1 MNLNNYIAYRPL
13 RLGPLHQLHPGRSRS
28 LVSHHNRLHPAPPF
42 MSAIWNIVV
51 RVARC
56 FPLSCRKTLIRDVCR
71 YGNPGAL
78 AARPVIGVTAPA
90 MLAVGGAVVK
100 ARMDDR
106 KITEQADSH
115 VLGPK
120 PA

>member
-1 MNLNNYIAYRPL
+1 MNLNNDIVFRRL

-28 LVSHHNRLHPAPPF
+28 LIRYYNCLHPAPPF

-56 FPLSCRKTLIRDVCR
+56 FQLSCGKTLIRDVCR

-90 MLAVGGAVVK
+90 MLAVGRAVVK

-106 KITEQADSH
+106 RITEQADSH

-120 PA
+120 P